1 MRIMRLNPGRQIGL
15 VGLVLL
21 ALAITIGAGSIS
33 KANAAPVNLTFDN
46 GRLTIGSLFDNRIVL
61 PADDRFP
68 SEDLPAPQRTDL
80 QLIGDLA
87 GDKLTIPAAANSGLQ
102 FPYMHLMHPL
112 EPGLKIPVTMRLNNP
127 GLTGTWNEA
136 TGAMTLAGK
145 IDLIVITGTGTNF
158 PIPDSFDDL
167 GAPPLGLFARCRVN
181 DLPVNFTTERTF
193 PTVAQPFTGGF
204 GKKGALTTRWDALP
218 AATPENG
225 GDCAQLNIL
234 INVAG
239 GLWLANGIVDPIPP
253 KGPDKNCESDVSL
266 CPPPRYTEI
275 DRVKLRPG
283 KKTVRRGQKL
293 VLTVKVH
300 NSGNIAAR
308 NLKVRLRSTN
318 KAFKLPKKIRMT
330 VPARG
335 SAKKKFK
342 VRIKRNARGR
352 GRIVAASNGWAGRTY
367 LKVKPGKIRK
377 R

>member
-68 SEDLPAPQRTDL
+68 SEDLPTPQRTDL

-253 KGPDKNCESDVSL
+253 KGPDKNCETDVSL
-266 CPPPRYTEI
+266 CPPGKYTEI
-275 DRVKLRPG
+275 DSVRLKPG
-283 KKTVRRGQKL
+283 RKAVRAGRKMMLTVR
-293 VLTVKVH
+293 VH
-300 NSGNIAAR
+300 NSGNTAAR
-308 NLKVRLRSTN
+308 RLRVKIKSN
-318 KAFKLPKKIRMT
+318 NRRVRVPKTVTLT
-330 VPARG
+330 VPAWR
-335 SAKKKFK
+335 SASKKFAI
-342 VRIKRNARGR
+342 RIRGKAN
-352 GRIVAASNGWAGRTY
+352 GRVVVTAKSNGWAGRSHIRI
-367 LKVKPGKIRK
+367 KPRK
-377 R
+377 